1 MNDPETIQEF
11 LRRIEF
17 VRLGIENE
25 LLKRK
30 IEDLIERM
38 IDNEDEDYYASQEM

>member
-1 MNDPETIQEF
+1 MDDPETIQEF

-30 IEDLIERM
+30 IEELIERM
-38 IDNEDEDYYASQEM
+38 IDIEEQDEYA